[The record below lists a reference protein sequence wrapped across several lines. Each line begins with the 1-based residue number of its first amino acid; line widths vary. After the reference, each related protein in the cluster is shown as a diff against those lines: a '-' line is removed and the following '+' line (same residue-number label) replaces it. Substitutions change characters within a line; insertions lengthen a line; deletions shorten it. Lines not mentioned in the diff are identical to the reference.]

1 MVAVIENLRN
11 AIGAA
16 AASRD
21 GVTNWTARLTQM
33 GNWLTSRAAAID
45 SQFLRLPVLEPS
57 GGVVAYGTAVRLWGS
72 QGDIYY
78 TTDGSDPRS
87 SDGSVSPAAQRV
99 ELASTV
105 LLPETATAHALI
117 PTADLARQIGDRW
130 RDPTFVPGSAGE
142 TWIIGPAALGFDRSS
157 KYAALI
163 QTDLKDVDASVWIRL
178 EFDLPPLPSPWEA
191 LELQIQFDDGFV
203 AYLNGQE
210 VARANAPG
218 TAGSP
223 LAFDAIATLRTRSRR
238 KPGTASTC
246 RPTELIL
253 REGTNVLA
261 IQGMNISRHNTDLLI
276 RPRLLRAPGLTCCVL
291 SITWRWQ
298 HGNFREGHG
307 VASHGRCLTCDR
319 PAATSIATV
328 Y

>member
-1 MVAVIENLRN
+1 MGAVIENLRDS
-11 AIGAA
+11 IGTA

-33 GNWLTSRAAAID
+33 GNWLASRAAAID
-45 SQFLRLPVLEPS
+45 SQFLAPPVLEPS

-105 LLPETATAHALI
+105 LLPETATAQALI

-142 TWIIGPAALGFDRSS
+142 TWIVGPAGLGFDRSS
-157 KYAALI
+157 KYTALI

-178 EFDLPPLPSPWEA
+178 EFDLPRLPSPWEA
-191 LELQIQFDDGFV
+191 LELQIQYDDGFV

-218 TAGSP
+218 AAGSP
-223 LAFDAIATLRTRSRR
+223 LAFDAIATLSHQAAPETWDRFDLIALPNVVARGDKRVGHS
-238 KPGTASTC
+238 GDEHQ
-246 RPTELIL
+246 PTEH
-253 REGTNVLA
+253 RSADST
-261 IQGMNISRHNTDLLI
+261 
-276 RPRLLRAPGLTCCVL
+276 APAHEHRV
-291 SITWRWQ
+291 
-298 HGNFREGHG
+298 
-307 VASHGRCLTCDR
+307 
-319 PAATSIATV
+319 
-328 Y
+328 